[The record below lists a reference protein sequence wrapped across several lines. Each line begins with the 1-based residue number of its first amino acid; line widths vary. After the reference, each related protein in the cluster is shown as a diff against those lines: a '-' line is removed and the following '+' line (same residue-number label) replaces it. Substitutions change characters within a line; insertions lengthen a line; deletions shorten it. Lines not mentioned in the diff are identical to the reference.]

1 MAQPLAGVR
10 VLELATDVAGPFAG
24 KLLADFGADVVK
36 VEPPGGDPARR
47 HGPFPDSAADD
58 TADGTADEPDPEQSA
73 LFLHLNANKRSVVA
87 DLDTDADRELT
98 AELAARSDVVIESF
112 APGYLDE
119 RGLGYRTLT
128 ADNPELVVTSVT
140 PFGQTGPYA
149 HHVGADIV
157 TYAMGGPM
165 YGTGVDGQE
174 PVKLG
179 GNVISYQCGNLAATA
194 TLAAIEIAEQSG
206 SGTHIDLSMFEAQA
220 GSVDRRVTYLL
231 WYLWSGLVAGRQ
243 PPGAIRTLPN
253 GFFPTADG
261 HVLTFT
267 ILPWVPR
274 MLDVLDD
281 DNLRSRFDNPDWIR
295 DDELTDELQAVLY
308 PWLYDGDKIER
319 SQTAQAS
326 KWAMTPLNPPVDVLN
341 DAHFADR
348 GYFVETDHPVA
359 GSYRQ
364 TGAPFRMGDAWQL
377 RRPAPTLD
385 QHGAEIRAGV
395 EAEQAAPTVGAVDA
409 EIRASMRSS
418 SAVATIST
426 TTAAAGSSSAD
437 PALPLTGV
445 RIIDLTVVWA
455 GPSATMHLGDLGAE
469 IIRVENPYV
478 FPPATRGNAPRPDP
492 ELLVEFGPLGGSYPN
507 LDVSGR
513 PWNKHGM
520 WSAQARNKRSCT
532 LDIRRPEGF
541 DAFLKLVDQCD
552 VLIENNSVGTI
563 DKLGIGW
570 DTLHARNPNL
580 IMVRM
585 PPMSLDGPYAGY
597 VGFGAS
603 FEALCGLTRI
613 RGYRD
618 DDPTT
623 TSAAFHMDPASG
635 AAGAF
640 AVMCALRRRRASGVG
655 EFVELSQGENM
666 MQHIGEYFIDADR
679 TGREHGPGGN
689 RHLSRAP
696 QGCYRC
702 AGDDRWVVISVG
714 SDREWCGLCQ
724 AMGRPELAT
733 DPRFATAA
741 ARMAN
746 HDELD
751 ELLSAW
757 TAELD
762 HRDVFERCQAER
774 VPAGPVLDE
783 ADAYADPHLAARGFF
798 RPQGSEDIGTW
809 DFPGHQ
815 WRWTGPDMAWG
826 PICRL
831 GVDNDDILRRIAGL
845 TDEEYAALDE
855 AGHLSL
861 DYLQPD
867 GTPW

>member
-1 MAQPLAGVR
+1 MGNVAGMAQPLAGVR

-24 KLLADFGADVVK
+24 KLLADFGADVIK
-36 VEPPGGDPARR
+36 AEPPGGDPSRR
-47 HGPFPDSAADD
+47 HGPFPLDPETGVEID
-58 TADGTADEPDPEQSA
+58 DPEQSA
-73 LFLHLNANKRSVVA
+73 LFLHLNANKRSVVV
-87 DLDTDADRELT
+87 DLDEPADRRLV
-98 AELAARSDVVIESF
+98 ADLAARSDVVIESF
-112 APGYLDE
+112 PPGNLDE
-119 RGLGYRTLT
+119 RGLGHSALT
-128 ADNPELVVTSVT
+128 EHNPGLVITSVT

-149 HHVGADIV
+149 QYVGTDIV

-165 YGTGVDGQE
+165 YGTGVDERE

-194 TLAAIEIAEQSG
+194 TLAAIEVAEQTG
-206 SGTHIDLSMFEAQA
+206 AGTHIDLSMFEAQA

-243 PPGAIRTLPN
+243 PPDAVRTLPN

-261 HVLTFT
+261 HVLAFT
-267 ILPWVPR
+267 ILPWVSR
-274 MLDVLDD
+274 MLDVLENDD
-281 DNLRSRFDNPDWIR
+281 LRARFQNPDWLR
-295 DDELTDELQAVLY
+295 DDELTDQLQAVLY
-308 PWLYDGDKIER
+308 PWLYEGDKTER
-319 SQTAQAS
+319 SRTAQS
-326 KWAMTPLNPPVDVLN
+326 CKWAMTPLNPPVDVLN
-341 DAHFADR
+341 DPHFADR
-348 GYFVETDHPVA
+348 GYFVTADHPVA
-359 GSYRQ
+359 GRFRQ
-364 TGAPFRMGDAWQL
+364 TGAPLRMGDSWQHRL
-377 RRPAPTLD
+377 PAPLLD
-385 QHGAEIRAGV
+385 QHGE
-395 EAEQAAPTVGAVDA
+395 EL
-409 EIRASMRSS
+409 RASARSS
-418 SAVATIST
+418 TSPSASGGDETRAALRAPAIATATSV
-426 TTAAAGSSSAD
+426 
-437 PALPLTGV
+437 PELPLKGV

-492 ELLVEFGPLGGSYPN
+492 DLLVDFGPLGGSYPN

-532 LDIRRPEGF
+532 LDIRRPEGL
-541 DAFLKLVDQCD
+541 DAFLQLVDQCD

-570 DTLHARNPNL
+570 DTLHARNPGL

-585 PPMSLDGPYAGY
+585 PPVSLDGPYAGY

-640 AVMCALRRRRASGVG
+640 AVMCALRRRRARSDGAG
-655 EFVELSQGENM
+655 EFVELSQSENM

-679 TGREHGPGGN
+679 TGREHGPAGN
-689 RHLSRAP
+689 RHLCRAP
-696 QGCYRC
+696 QGCYPC

-714 SDREWCGLCQ
+714 SDAEWCGLCR
-724 AMGRPELAT
+724 AMGRPDLAT
-733 DPRFATAA
+733 DPRFATARD
-741 ARMAN
+741 RMAN

-751 ELLSAW
+751 ELLAAW
-757 TAELD
+757 TIDLD

-798 RPQGSEDIGTW
+798 RPQGSEDVGTW

-845 TDEEYAALDE
+845 TDAQYAALDE
-855 AGHLSL
+855 AGHLTL

>member
-1 MAQPLAGVR
+1 VGNVAGMAQPLAGVR
-10 VLELATDVAGPFAG
+10 VLELATDIAGPFAG

-36 VEPPGGDPARR
+36 VEPPGGDPARL
-47 HGPFPDSAADD
+47 HGPFPLD
-58 TADGTADEPDPEQSA
+58 ADGDEAPDPEQSA

-87 DLDTDADRELT
+87 DLDTPADQQLV
-98 AELAARSDVVIESF
+98 ADLAARSDVVIESF
-112 APGYLDE
+112 PPGYLDE
-119 RGLGYRTLT
+119 RGLGYENLT
-128 ADNPELVVTSVT
+128 EATPNLVVTSVT

-149 HHVGADIV
+149 HYVAADIV

-165 YGTGVDGQE
+165 YGTGVDGRE

-179 GNVISYQCGNLAATA
+179 GNVISYQCGNLAAAA
-194 TLAAIEIAEQSG
+194 TLAAVEVAEQSG

-243 PPGAIRTLPN
+243 PPDAVRALPN

-261 HVLTFT
+261 HVLAFT
-267 ILPWVPR
+267 ILPWIPR
-274 MLDVLDD
+274 MLEVLDD
-281 DNLRSRFDNPDWIR
+281 DNLRTRFENPDWIR
-295 DDELTDELQAVLY
+295 DEELTDELQAVLY
-308 PWLYDGDKIER
+308 PWLYEGDKAER
-319 SQTAQAS
+319 AKTAQAS
-326 KWAMTPLNPPVDVLN
+326 KWAMTPLNPPVDVL
-341 DAHFADR
+341 DDGHFADR
-348 GYFVETDHPVA
+348 GYFVDVDHPVA
-359 GSYRQ
+359 GRYRQ
-364 TGAPFRMGDAWQL
+364 TGAPVRMGDSWQL
-377 RRPAPTLD
+377 RTPAPTLD
-385 QHGAEIRAGV
+385 QHGSELRAGLG
-395 EAEQAAPTVGAVDA
+395 AEVDADAGAADARAAMRSTPAAAPP
-409 EIRASMRSS
+409 E
-418 SAVATIST
+418 SALPES
-426 TTAAAGSSSAD
+426 
-437 PALPLTGV
+437 ALPLEGV

-478 FPPATRGNAPRPDP
+478 FPPATRGNSPRPDAD
-492 ELLVEFGPLGGSYPN
+492 LLVDYGPLGGSYPN

-532 LDIRRPEGF
+532 LDITRPDGL
-541 DAFLKLVDQCD
+541 DAFLKLVDNCD
-552 VLIENNSVGTI
+552 VLVENNSVGTI

-570 DTLHARNPNL
+570 DVLNARNPNL

-585 PPMSLDGPYAGY
+585 PPVSLDGPYSGY

-618 DDPTT
+618 DDPTS

-640 AVMCALRRRRASGVG
+640 AVMCALRRRRATGVG
-655 EFVELSQGENM
+655 EFVELSQSENM

-679 TGREHGPGGN
+679 TGREHGPAGN

-714 SDREWCGLCQ
+714 TDDEWCGLAR
-724 AMGRPELAT
+724 AMRRPELVA

-741 ARMAN
+741 DRMAN

-751 ELLSAW
+751 EILTHW

-762 HRDVFERCQAER
+762 HRDVFERCQAEG

-783 ADAYADPHLAARGFF
+783 ADAYADPHLRDRGFF

-809 DFPGHQ
+809 EFPGQQ
-815 WRWTGPDMAWG
+815 WRWTGPEMRWG

-831 GVDNDDILRRIAGL
+831 GVDNDDILKRIAGL
-845 TDEEYAALDE
+845 TEAEYAALDE